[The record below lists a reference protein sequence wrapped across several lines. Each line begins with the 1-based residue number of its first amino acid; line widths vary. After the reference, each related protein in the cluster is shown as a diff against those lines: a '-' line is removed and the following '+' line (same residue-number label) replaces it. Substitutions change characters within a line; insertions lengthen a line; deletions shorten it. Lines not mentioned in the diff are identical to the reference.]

1 VFFVGPA
8 PSTDASDAP
17 PGHLLLRARAG
28 DDAAWAALTRRYSG
42 MLWAIA
48 RMHELGEADAADVVQ
63 TTWLRLVERLDQ
75 IRSPDRVGA
84 WLAVTARR
92 ESLRLARH
100 GGRDRSAGEA
110 LYALPARAPG
120 PDDVCVA
127 RDRLRLVLAAIQ
139 ALPARCRHILRLCA
153 LAPGYAEIAAA
164 LDIPIGSVGPTRA
177 RCLSS
182 LRDRIGGL
190 V

>member
-1 VFFVGPA
+1 MGPA
-8 PSTDASDAP
+8 SSTDAAP
-17 PGHLLLRARAG
+17 GDLLVRARAG
-28 DDAAWAALTRRYSG
+28 DATAWAALTRRYAG

-48 RMHELGEADAADVVQ
+48 RMHGLREADAADVVQ
-63 TTWLRLVERLDQ
+63 TTWLRLVERLDG
-75 IRSPDRVGA
+75 IRSPERVGA

-100 GGRDRSAGEA
+100 HGRDRPAGAA
-110 LYALPARAPG
+110 LSALPAATPG

-127 RDRLRLVLAAIQ
+127 RDRLRLVLTAVQ

-177 RCLSS
+177 RCLAA
-182 LRDRIGGL
+182 LRTRIRGL
-190 V
+190 A